1 MLKILAEALLIVA
14 HMPTRSAPQRLH
26 PATRANRA

>member
-14 HMPTRSAPQRLH
+14 HVPTRSTPQRQH
-26 PATRANRA
+26 PATRARRA